1 MFDSIAPPPASRRRK
16 IFFTASGILHG
27 GAIAALIVAA
37 MWRVDKLELDRQPP
51 QITVIP
57 PPPPG
62 NSGGGRRQTLPTP
75 QAQTRPRKTKVT
87 TPVQPFQVKPD
98 DTTTTVEETG
108 DPGTGGGGDGKGH
121 DTPEIGSG
129 CIEGVDCG
137 VAEVKPPEPP
147 KPCSDPSRAH
157 DADCQ
162 PPQPPPL
169 VVVEKLRISGETQIQ
184 PSDDIKVMMQR
195 EGKTSLHVTFKV
207 CLDASGSVTQTA
219 RLGSTGYGDYDDRLA
234 AAIATWK
241 YSPYKVNGHA
251 IAVCGPVTFN
261 FHLR

>member
-1 MFDSIAPPPASRRRK
+1 M
-16 IFFTASGILHG
+16 FFTASGVLHG

-37 MWRVDKLELDRQPP
+37 MWRVDKLELDRPPP

-62 NSGGGRRQTLPTP
+62 NSGGGRAKPLPKPTEIK
-75 QAQTRPRKTKVT
+75 PRKQPAPK
-87 TPVQPFQVKPD
+87 TPVQPFKPTPE

-108 DPGTGGGGDGKGH
+108 DPGTGGGGDGHGH

-137 VAEVKPPEPP
+137 VAEVKAVEPP

-162 PPQPPPL
+162 PPPQQPPQI
-169 VVVEKLRISGETQIQ
+169 VVVEKLRVSGETQIQ

-195 EGKTSLHVTFKV
+195 EGKSSLHVTFKV
-207 CLDASGSVTQTA
+207 CLDAAGAVTQTA
-219 RLGSTGYGDYDDRLA
+219 RLGSTGYGEYDDQLA
-234 AAIATWK
+234 AAIATWRYRP
-241 YSPYKVNGHA
+241 YSVNGHA